1 MHTFAYHFSKSHMTT
16 SLVPTTAQDIM
27 THAKAFAESG
37 MFADTRQ
44 AAQAFVKIQA
54 GAELGIAPFA
64 AMSGIHIISGKPVL
78 GAGLLAGLVK
88 RSGKYDYRVVEQ
100 SAETCSI
107 DFFQGK
113 EHIGNSTFTIAEAKR
128 AGVKNLDKFA
138 ANMLF
143 ARAISNGAKW
153 YTPDVVGG
161 VVYTEGDFDMS
172 PQPVQDTTAVVVD
185 DRAPAPRM
193 SKKAGADYM
202 KGIEQPELPLTEAE
216 EKFIFDELDRIEK
229 LAQEAGTP
237 EQYQQIGK
245 ELASGPSF
253 ARVPVEEKQKAF
265 RVICEYAAE
274 KGIDYVRPN
283 FVVRETGETSAAE

>member
-1 MHTFAYHFSKSHMTT
+1 MTT

-37 MFADTRQ
+37 MFQDTRQ

-88 RSGKYDYRVVEQ
+88 RSGKYDYRVIEQ
-100 SAETCSI
+100 SAEVCSI

-113 EHIGNSTFTIAEAKR
+113 ELIGNSTFTISEARK

-172 PQPVQDTTAVVVD
+172 PPVQDTTAVVVD

-202 KGIEQPELPLTEAE
+202 KAMDAPELPLTDAE
-216 EKFIFDELDRIEK
+216 TKFIFDELDRLEK
-229 LAQEAGTP
+229 AAQEAATP
-237 EQYQQIGK
+237 EQFQAIGK
-245 ELASGPSF
+245 ELATGPSF
-253 ARVPVEEKQKAF
+253 VRVPAEEKKKAF
-265 RVICEYAAE
+265 LVICEYAME

-283 FVVRETGETSAAE
+283 FVVRETGETSNVEVVEAEAVS